1 MRRSGEANAVAS
13 SQPCAGKFTSRHGTA
28 CARSCGL
35 DALVAWRM
43 GVMSWLDATPKPPG
57 STAAHRRALRATT
70 PFETPFFAYF
80 FWCPFRP
87 AKKWENAFKA
97 GGRAT
102 LPALGRRL
110 SRDGVRG
117 TPPTKTGAWARLFA
131 RWGGKFFAAP
141 PGLQKP
147 RGRGCLPVRRGA

>member
-13 SQPCAGKFTSRHGTA
+13 SQPCAGKFTSRHATA
-28 CARSCGL
+28 CASTCGL
-35 DALVAWRM
+35 DALIAWHM
-43 GVMSWLDATPKPPG
+43 GVMSRLDAAPKPPG
-57 STAAHRRALRATT
+57 SKAAHRRTLRATT

-80 FWCPFRP
+80 FCCPFRP
-87 AKKWENAFKA
+87 AKKWENAFKV

-141 PGLQKP
+141 PACKS
-147 RGRGCLPVRRGA
+147 RVGAAVCR

>member
-1 MRRSGEANAVAS
+1 LRRRFSPIFSVVHSG
-13 SQPCAGKFTSRHGTA
+13 Q
-28 CARSCGL
+28 
-35 DALVAWRM
+35 
-43 GVMSWLDATPKPPG
+43 
-57 STAAHRRALRATT
+57 
-70 PFETPFFAYF
+70 
-80 FWCPFRP
+80 

>member
-1 MRRSGEANAVAS
+1 LRRRFSPIFSVVHSG
-13 SQPCAGKFTSRHGTA
+13 Q
-28 CARSCGL
+28 
-35 DALVAWRM
+35 
-43 GVMSWLDATPKPPG
+43 
-57 STAAHRRALRATT
+57 
-70 PFETPFFAYF
+70 
-80 FWCPFRP
+80 

-147 RGRGCLPVRRGA
+147 RGRGCLQMGSATQISHFCEMEFTRLTPLFNSHEGRN

>member
-1 MRRSGEANAVAS
+1 
-13 SQPCAGKFTSRHGTA
+13 
-28 CARSCGL
+28 
-35 DALVAWRM
+35 
-43 GVMSWLDATPKPPG
+43 MSWLDAAPKPPG
-57 STAAHRRALRATT
+57 SKAAHRRPLRATT

-80 FWCPFRP
+80 FCCPFRP

-141 PGLQKP
+141 PRPAKAAWARLFAGEA
-147 RGRGCLPVRRGA
+147 RCLKYFRAVIRENIPVRCLIFTARYFSCLNSRKMGGP